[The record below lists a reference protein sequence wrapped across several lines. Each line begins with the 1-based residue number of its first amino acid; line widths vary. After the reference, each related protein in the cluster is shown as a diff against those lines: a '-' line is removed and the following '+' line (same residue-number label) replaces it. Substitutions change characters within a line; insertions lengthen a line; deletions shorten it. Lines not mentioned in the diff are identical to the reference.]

1 MKIDKENIK
10 VVLSLALPAV
20 GEMTLY
26 MMIWVLDTMMVG
38 QYGGQI
44 AVSTVGLSSE
54 IIYTFTNIFIT
65 VGLSIAIT
73 SVIARAYGSKDLH
86 LAEEYASVGLFIGIF
101 ISFFISIILF
111 SFPKAILSLAG
122 SKENVLVNG
131 TIYMK
136 IVALGIFFSMLTSLM
151 NSIVRGYGNTKTP
164 LFISVLINIVNLTLD
179 YGLIFGKLGFPELGI
194 TGAAIATSIAN
205 VSGFLFGLY
214 YLFTKSKIKPNIKYI
229 KKIDINRL
237 KYLIRLSIPS
247 SMQEASL
254 NLSRLI
260 NTFMIMHLGT
270 VAFAANQITV
280 TVESI
285 SFMPGWGFAV
295 AATTLTGH
303 KIGEKNIE
311 KAKEYSYTCAWLGI
325 LIMGIIGLLF
335 LIFPTSIIKLFITNS
350 ETEVIKL
357 GSICLMIACLEQVP
371 MAISMILGGSLKG
384 LGDTKTPFI
393 VSFISGW
400 LLRLPLMFY
409 FIYIVKS
416 SVTYVWWITAIQ
428 WIFEA
433 VCLTILFG
441 KKFNNRLHLNKKTL

>member
-86 LAEEYASVGLFIGIF
+86 LAEEYASVGLFVGIF

-194 TGAAIATSIAN
+194 KGAAIATSIAN

-214 YLFTKSKIKPNIKYI
+214 YLFNRSKIKPNIKYI
-229 KKIDINRL
+229 KRMNINRL

-270 VAFAANQITV
+270 VAFASNQITV

-303 KIGEKNIE
+303 KVGEKNIK

-335 LIFPTSIIKLFITNS
+335 LIFPTYVIKLFITNS

-433 VCLTILFG
+433 VCLTILFR